1 MVADHCAEAG
11 RYVVVG
17 RYAAAGRFVV
27 PALQIVVFH
36 DVVLVEIRVA
46 LNVARSAAPN
56 AVRRFSWDDF
66 RSLAPDVAPVAVQI
80 AAQVVAPETT
90 QA

>member
-1 MVADHCAEAG
+1 MVA
-11 RYVVVG
+11 G
-17 RYAAAGRFVV
+17 RYAAADRFVV
-27 PALQIVVFH
+27 LALQIVVFH

-46 LNVARSAAPN
+46 LNVARSAVPN

-66 RSLAPDVAPVAVQI
+66 RSLAPDVAPVAVRVVVQI